1 MEKRQ
6 LKRYRLDVSAQFY
19 PIISTKRAQSLFRL
33 LFRLSAVMERE
44 VDAETLRRAAE
55 DVLLRFPTF
64 KVRLRRGYAWY
75 YFEENDAPVKVFP
88 STGRLLAPI
97 DPKET
102 GGYLFRISKAGR
114 VIEFDVFHAVCD
126 GMAALEFLKAL
137 VWRYAVRP
145 SMGTTASS
153 TSPSPRRKRRRR
165 TPSTA
170 TTVPSVSATSTSKD

>member
-19 PIISTKRAQSLFRL
+19 PIISTKRAQS

-137 VWRYAVRP
+137 VWRYAVL
-145 SMGTTASS
+145 SGAS

-170 TTVPSVSATSTSKD
+170 TTVPSVSETSTSKD